1 MLKTATLIAAL
12 VAAGAFA
19 SEAEAAGM
27 GTFYASPFF
36 RNQGRQPA
44 LEHPHCASHEHQSQ
58 AFERAREQQ
67 LEELRAERA
76 AAAAAAKRA
85 RIAALRR
92 EQATEAAKV
101 AASKRAAQQT
111 ASVNTGSDAKK
122 GDLLSTAAAP
132 APAKTPSTEQPV
144 TERKTV
150 ADAGQPEVCR
160 KYSAAADGLIEI
172 PCK

>member
-1 MLKTATLIAAL
+1 MLKIATLVAAL
-12 VAAGAFA
+12 VAASAFV

-27 GTFYASPFF
+27 GAFYASSFF
-36 RNQGRQPA
+36 RNQGRQA
-44 LEHPHCASHEHQSQ
+44 AEEHPHCASHEHRFQ
-58 AFERAREQQ
+58 AFERAREEQ

-85 RIAALRR
+85 RLTALRR
-92 EQATEAAKV
+92 EQAAEAAKV

-111 ASVNTGSDAKK
+111 ASVSTGSDAKK
-122 GDLLSTAAAP
+122 GDLLSTATA
-132 APAKTPSTEQPV
+132 STEQPV
-144 TERKTV
+144 SGRKTV

-160 KYSAAADGLIEI
+160 RYSAAADGLIEI